1 MREVIVFGVLC
12 VFALVAFT
20 EIAGVDV
27 LDSQEI
33 QDEGTREG
41 QNLTSSQ
48 LKDID
53 YDLDTPRGPVNSS
66 NPPTAPS
73 PNGKDIEPTGGQSAV
88 SGEPKET
95 KTEQPGFFKKMY
107 GFCKLYFVPALMWV
121 YIVGIFFFAVITNRT
136 LDNGDPKTSGNK

>member
-73 PNGKDIEPTGGQSAV
+73 PNGKGDSSVPFWRRPVPLVYLQFCGLLVGLAAMY
-88 SGEPKET
+88 
-95 KTEQPGFFKKMY
+95 FFGVFIGRK
-107 GFCKLYFVPALMWV
+107 
-121 YIVGIFFFAVITNRT
+121 I
-136 LDNGDPKTSGNK
+136 